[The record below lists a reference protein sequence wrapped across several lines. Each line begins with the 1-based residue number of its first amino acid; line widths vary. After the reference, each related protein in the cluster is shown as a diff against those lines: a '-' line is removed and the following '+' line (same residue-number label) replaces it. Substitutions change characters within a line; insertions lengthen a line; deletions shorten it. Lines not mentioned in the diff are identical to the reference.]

1 MANVFRSKEV
11 YKHLKYNLHDRNEI
25 VPVQGVYVSGEYR
38 PPYYNNPVLMIY
50 EMSSQPAKVGDFQD
64 VNRSTDEDTVVKVL
78 DFSVDFKPVNI
89 TNYTAA
95 SESSGDDAV
104 VKILDFSVNF
114 LQPSFDF
121 YKTISESSGD
131 DAVVKVLDFSTTF
144 LQPSFTYYNQKQTNM
159 TPEPMLRLSTLTSGK
174 ATVENYT

>member
-11 YKHLKYNLHDRNEI
+11 YKHLKYNLHNRNEI

-38 PPYYNNPVLMIY
+38 PPYYNNPLLMIY
-50 EMSSQPAKVGDFQD
+50 EVSSQPAMVNDFQD
-64 VNRSTDEDTVVKVL
+64 VNRSSDEDTVVKIL

-89 TNYTAA
+89 TNYTTA
-95 SESSGDDAV
+95 SESAGDDTV
-104 VKILDFSVNF
+104 VKMLDFSVDF

-121 YKTISESSGD
+121 YKTISESSGED
-131 DAVVKVLDFSTTF
+131 TIVKVLDFSTTF

-159 TPEPMLRLSTLTSGK
+159 TPEPMLRLSSLTSEK
-174 ATVENYT
+174 ATIENYT

>member
-50 EMSSQPAKVGDFQD
+50 EMSSQPAKVDDFQD
-64 VNRSTDEDTVVKVL
+64 VNRSADEDTVVKIL
-78 DFSVDFKPVNI
+78 DFSVNFQTPSI

-95 SESSGDDAV
+95 SESSGEDTV

-114 LQPSFDF
+114 LQPSF
-121 YKTISESSGD
+121 TH
-131 DAVVKVLDFSTTF
+131 
-144 LQPSFTYYNQKQTNM
+144 YNRKQTNM
-159 TPEPMLRLSTLTSGK
+159 TPEPMLRLSTLTSEK
-174 ATVENYT
+174 ATIENYT